1 MTPGGAPNTGF
12 DPFFFGVV
20 MVYLLILV
28 GIGLYKS
35 FGVKTQSDF
44 MVAGRRTPTWMLVS
58 TLICT
63 WIGSGSI
70 IAGAG
75 LAYRMGLSEIWMSAG
90 AWVGICCVFF
100 LAGRV
105 RRISEYT
112 LPDLLE
118 KRYHPAARL
127 LGTLT
132 IVIAYTTI
140 AGYQFRGMG
149 IVLELVAGVPMG
161 WGITI
166 TAAFVVLYTCLAGM
180 MSVISLDIVN
190 GAMVIIG
197 IVIALP
203 LLIHGIGG
211 WGVVVANLP
220 ADHFS
225 LFGPDDVRHM
235 TLFGQDLHLA
245 GWVWALGVSLPTFLL
260 LMGESNMY
268 QKFFSAESETAA
280 RKAVVYWVI
289 GTVIIE
295 TLICVLAV
303 VGSSY
308 FKQLGP
314 EGQTERIILHTARHG
329 AEIGLP
335 VWAGALLMCASVAI
349 IISTANA
356 FLLSPS
362 TSLARDI
369 VQRFIAPDIAESRLM
384 NIQRVFIVVLALL
397 AYTML
402 RFFPTVLAMAFTA
415 YTFVG
420 AGLTPAILA
429 AFLWKRAS
437 AWGGVASIAGGM
449 LTTLAI
455 TVVNGFYQVSHGH
468 PWLETDYIVIPA
480 AFMSVIL
487 LIVVSLLT
495 SPPPAEK
502 WRPFHD

>member
-1 MTPGGAPNTGF
+1 MTF
-12 DPFFFGVV
+12 DPFFSGVV
-20 MVYLLILV
+20 LTYLLVLL

-35 FGVKTQSDF
+35 FSVKTQSEF

-75 LAYRMGLSEIWMSAG
+75 LAYRMGLAEIWMSAG

-149 IVLELVAGVPMG
+149 IVLELVAGIPQT

-166 TAAFVVLYTCLAGM
+166 TAIFVVLYTCLAGM
-180 MSVISLDIVN
+180 VSIITLDILN
-190 GAMVIIG
+190 GAMIVVG
-197 IVIALP
+197 ILIAVP
-203 LLIHGIGG
+203 LMISGLGG
-211 WGVVVANLP
+211 WPAIVENLP
-220 ADHFS
+220 ADHFT
-225 LFGPDDVRHM
+225 LFGPDEVRHLV
-235 TLFGQDLHLA
+235 LFGQEIHLG

-268 QKFFSAESETAA
+268 QKFFSAASEKAA
-280 RKAVVYWVI
+280 RRAVVGWVI
-289 GTVIIE
+289 GTVVIE

-303 VGSSY
+303 VGSSH
-308 FKQLGP
+308 FKDLAAQGK
-314 EGQTERIILHTARHG
+314 TETIILYTARHG
-329 AEIGLP
+329 SEVGLP
-335 VWAGALLMCASVAI
+335 LWAGAMLMCAAVAI

-356 FLLSPS
+356 FLLTPS
-362 TSLARDI
+362 TSLARDV
-369 VQRFIAPDIAESRLM
+369 VQRFIAPGIRDKELLLV
-384 NIQRVFIVVLALL
+384 QRGFIIVLAVL
-397 AYTML
+397 AYSML
-402 RFFPTVLAMAFTA
+402 RFYPSVLAMAFTA

-429 AFLWKRAS
+429 AFLWKRAT

-449 LTTLAI
+449 ITTLAI
-455 TVVNGFYQVSHGH
+455 TVVNSFYQVSHNH

-480 AFMSVIL
+480 AFASVAL
-487 LIVVSLLT
+487 LIVVSYMT
-495 SPPPAEK
+495 PPPPEEK
-502 WRPFHD
+502 WRPFFA

>member
-1 MTPGGAPNTGF
+1 MSF
-12 DPFFFGVV
+12 DPFFTGVV
-20 MVYLLILV
+20 LAYLLALF
-28 GIGLYKS
+28 GIGAYKS
-35 FGVKTQSDF
+35 LGVKTQSEF
-44 MVAGRRTPTWMLVS
+44 MVAGRRTPTWMLVL

-75 LAYRMGLSEIWMSAG
+75 LAYRMGMSEIWMSAG
-90 AWVGICCVFF
+90 AWVGICCVYF

-118 KRYHPAARL
+118 RRYHPAARL

-132 IVIAYTTI
+132 VVIAYTTI

-149 IVLELVAGVPMG
+149 MVLELVAGIPQG

-166 TAAFVVLYTCLAGM
+166 TAIFVVLYISLAGM
-180 MSVISLDIVN
+180 VSLIALDILN
-190 GAMVIIG
+190 GAMIIVG
-197 IVIALP
+197 ILIALP
-203 LLIHGIGG
+203 VLVQGVGG
-211 WGVVVANLP
+211 WGAVTAALP
-220 ADHFS
+220 PDHFAV
-225 LFGPDDVRHM
+225 FGPDDVRHM
-235 TLFGQDLHLA
+235 VLFGQELHLG

-268 QKFFSAESETAA
+268 QKFFSAESERSA
-280 RKAVVYWVI
+280 RRAVVGWVA
-289 GTVIIE
+289 GTVLIE

-303 VGSSY
+303 VGSSR
-308 FKQLGP
+308 FTELGP
-314 EGQTERIILHTARHG
+314 QGRSETIILHTARHG
-329 AEIGLP
+329 VEAGLP
-335 VWAGALLMCASVAI
+335 VWVGALLMCAAVAI

-356 FLLSPS
+356 FLLTPS
-362 TSLARDI
+362 TSLARDV
-369 VQRFIAPDIAESRLM
+369 VQRFLAPGISDRRLM
-384 NIQRVFIVVLALL
+384 LVQRIFIVALAVL

-402 RFFPTVLAMAFTA
+402 RFYPSVLAMAFTA

-429 AFLWKRAS
+429 AFLWKRAT

-455 TVVNGFYQVSHGH
+455 TVVNGVHQASSGR

-480 AFMSVIL
+480 AAASILL

-495 SPPPAEK
+495 PPPPEEK
-502 WRPFHD
+502 WRPFFA